1 MDKMRITIKL
11 GTAEY
16 RLLVTEDEQ
25 YMQKLASDV
34 NEHIDRIKAVYA
46 TLSDY
51 DCAMLAMLNM
61 AQELSDL
68 KTRYN
73 ELESRIETLREL
85 PPAMPT
91 RRPLEKKR
99 TTAKSKATAT
109 EEEPVTVS

>member
-1 MDKMRITIKL
+1 M
-11 GTAEY
+11 
-16 RLLVTEDEQ
+16 
-25 YMQKLASDV
+25 
-34 NEHIDRIKAVYA
+34 YA

-99 TTAKSKATAT
+99 TTAKSKAAAT

>member
-73 ELESRIETLREL
+73 ELETLREL

-99 TTAKSKATAT
+99 TTAKSKVAAT